1 MYNRPESAERVVDHL
16 VTLAI
21 SLPRWSYGPLDP
33 VSVYIKLT
41 PNPDMLRKAMKA
53 TVKAITMSIE
63 EEVIYNHQGDEPQ
76 RKAKTLA
83 SSTHRVGIK
92 MPEAGYFTNLGLVFP
107 ARDLRNSEGIL
118 PRQKR
123 EFPLYAVSGF
133 TTTGTL
139 YKIEYYLVVKAV
151 MSGAKDIM
159 IRQPIV
165 VCPWDHAGC
174 KEEMEAIEQAAKD
187 AYHISPDNPMLPAS
201 TIIRASDAN
210 GLKSLGMTIVGGH
223 RKPLIE

>member
-1 MYNRPESAERVVDHL
+1 VVDHL
-16 VTLAI
+16 ITLAI

-107 ARDLRNSEGIL
+107 ARDLRNQEGIL

-139 YKIEYYLVVKAV
+139 YKIEYYLVVK
-151 MSGAKDIM
+151 
-159 IRQPIV
+159 
-165 VCPWDHAGC
+165 VCLLLLSLF
-174 KEEMEAIEQAAKD
+174 E
-187 AYHISPDNPMLPAS
+187 SPSNL
-201 TIIRASDAN
+201 N
-210 GLKSLGMTIVGGH
+210 
-223 RKPLIE
+223 

>member
-1 MYNRPESAERVVDHL
+1 
-16 VTLAI
+16 
-21 SLPRWSYGPLDP
+21 
-33 VSVYIKLT
+33 
-41 PNPDMLRKAMKA
+41 
-53 TVKAITMSIE
+53 
-63 EEVIYNHQGDEPQ
+63 
-76 RKAKTLA
+76 
-83 SSTHRVGIK
+83 
-92 MPEAGYFTNLGLVFP
+92 
-107 ARDLRNSEGIL
+107 
-118 PRQKR
+118 
-123 EFPLYAVSGF
+123 
-133 TTTGTL
+133 
-139 YKIEYYLVVKAV
+139 

-201 TIIRASDAN
+201 TIVRASDAN

>member
-1 MYNRPESAERVVDHL
+1 
-16 VTLAI
+16 
-21 SLPRWSYGPLDP
+21 YGPLDP

-210 GLKSLGMTIVGGH
+210 GLKSLGMTIVEGH